1 MTLALHHSSQVNRND
16 FSTISALDLY
26 HAIYCGKIIKQP
38 LIITIRGRAMYVD
51 PFCFQTNPFFQLL
64 SQFTYYVGAPCKSER
79 LFLFTIHNILEHLF
93 VVNSFSEH
101 LRSVA
106 SVDSSTSQ
114 YLLILNIKIFFCQ
127 NNSVCIIC
135 ILSKNSLYKLLGGY
149 LL

>member
-1 MTLALHHSSQVNRND
+1 MTLALHHSSQINRND

-79 LFLFTIHNILEHLF
+79 LFLFTIHNISEHLF
-93 VVNSFSEH
+93 VVNSFSEEQFYF
-101 LRSVA
+101 
-106 SVDSSTSQ
+106 DI
-114 YLLILNIKIFFCQ
+114 YFPLNFF
-127 NNSVCIIC
+127 
-135 ILSKNSLYKLLGGY
+135 KELYKLSCNVSHFFP
-149 LL
+149 